1 MAKEM
6 WCNEDYKTG
15 QIECKLDYEEDE
27 ATEPITQF
35 NIEEMNQDYHN
46 ISTYYEDIW
55 DEKKVY
61 TFEDP
66 DPNEKDDIG
75 PLTGMIEVAITD
87 YDKMIFASQLITTK
101 DGDRCVKVNLKDNSK
116 NKEVKEDY
124 VCLTDYDQFNLE
136 LFYEYCRRNPENGQ
150 DNGSLYPFITLK
162 NVDQKEL
169 DEFVIG
175 TWMNNHLNREQMQL
189 EL

>member
-1 MAKEM
+1 VTSSTLTQSHNHKTPFLVEGSSLAKEM

-66 DPNEKDDIG
+66 DPN
-75 PLTGMIEVAITD
+75 
-87 YDKMIFASQLITTK
+87 
-101 DGDRCVKVNLKDNSK
+101 
-116 NKEVKEDY
+116 
-124 VCLTDYDQFNLE
+124 
-136 LFYEYCRRNPENGQ
+136 
-150 DNGSLYPFITLK
+150 
-162 NVDQKEL
+162 
-169 DEFVIG
+169 
-175 TWMNNHLNREQMQL
+175 
-189 EL
+189 